1 MFEIIDITG
10 LEILGHCEFD
20 SSFLV
25 LFTKN
30 TRGDVIADG
39 DKRLMCVKQ
48 IFVEGTDGNCTP
60 TNYAIV
66 IPLNKVKKIEVNLRT
81 EV

>member
-10 LEILGHCEFD
+10 VEILGHCEFD

-25 LFTKN
+25 LFEKN
-30 TRGDVIADG
+30 TRGDVICDG
-39 DKRLMCVKQ
+39 DKRFICVKQ
-48 IFVEGTDGNCTP
+48 IFVEGTNGNCSP

-66 IPLNKVKKIEVNLRT
+66 IPINKVKKIEVDNPF
-81 EV
+81 